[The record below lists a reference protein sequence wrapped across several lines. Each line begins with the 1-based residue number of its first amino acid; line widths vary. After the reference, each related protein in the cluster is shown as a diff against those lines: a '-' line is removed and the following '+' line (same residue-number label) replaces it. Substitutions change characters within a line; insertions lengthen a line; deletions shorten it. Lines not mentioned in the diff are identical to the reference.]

1 MDTVAYLYAYL
12 QREMDPQVERTGH
25 ALLLRTA
32 QVTGFIQQHANNAL
46 SFLVENCSPY
56 RVLKILVNTG
66 LR

>member
-1 MDTVAYLYAYL
+1 MAYLYAWL
-12 QREMDPQVERTGH
+12 KRKMDPQVESTGH

-32 QVTGFIQQHANNAL
+32 ELHGFVQQHANNAL